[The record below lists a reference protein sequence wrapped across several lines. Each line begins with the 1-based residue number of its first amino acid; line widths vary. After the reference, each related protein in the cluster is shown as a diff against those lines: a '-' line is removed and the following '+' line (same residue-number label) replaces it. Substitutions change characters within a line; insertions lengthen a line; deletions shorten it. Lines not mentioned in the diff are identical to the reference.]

1 MHITLNYMYT
11 VIPIEAGIQRTQIP
25 REGLRYLQSYSK
37 ARAGSEAGILLSSLC
52 FHRGYMEGGPR
63 KGAMQ
68 PHRRLPHGGVKW
80 LLVLQSTAYRLSS
93 LRRLAGW
100 GLR

>member
-11 VIPIEAGIQRTQIP
+11 VIPIEAGIQRTQSP
-25 REGLRYLQSYSK
+25 REGFRYLQFYLK
-37 ARAGSEAGILLSSLC
+37 ARAGSEAGILLSSL
-52 FHRGYMEGGPR
+52 FSQGYVEGGSR

-68 PHRRLPHGGVKW
+68 PHRRLLHGGVKW

-93 LRRLAGW
+93 LRGLAGW